1 MIEIGHVS
9 KRYDDNLIIDDLSLT
24 IPKGGIVS
32 IIGPNGAGKS
42 TLLTMI
48 SRLLPIDAGTITV
61 DGIDV
66 TKAKG
71 ADFAKRLS
79 ILRQENSLT
88 ARITVEELVG
98 FGRYPYSHGRLTRA
112 DKNYIDNAIDY
123 LGLAPYRTRFLDELS
138 GGQRQR
144 AFVAMVICQDTE
156 YILLDEP
163 LNNLDMRHAV
173 SMMKRLRRAADELG
187 KTILLV
193 MHDINFASCYSNL
206 IIALKKGKLI
216 YSGAP
221 DQLMQK
227 DILAKIYD
235 MDINVK
241 DVDGQK
247 IAVYYQ

>member
-1 MIEIGHVS
+1 MIELNHVS
-9 KRYDDNLIIDDLSLT
+9 KSYDDTVIIEDLSLK

-48 SRLLPIDAGTITV
+48 SRLLPVDKGTITV

-88 ARITVEELVG
+88 ARITVEDLVS
-98 FGRYPYSHGRLTRA
+98 FGRYPYSHGRLTKE
-112 DKNYIDNAIDY
+112 DKKHINNAIDY
-123 LGLAPYRTRFLDELS
+123 LGLQPYRQRFLDELS

-144 AFVAMVICQDTE
+144 AFVAMVICQNTD

-173 SMMKRLRRAADELG
+173 SMMKRLRRTADELG

-206 IIALKKGKLI
+206 IVALKEGKLV

-221 DQLMQK
+221 GQMMQK
-227 DILAKIYD
+227 EVLAKIYD
-235 MDINVK
+235 MDIPVK
-241 DVDGQK
+241 DIDGQK
-247 IAVYYQ
+247 IAVYYR

>member
-1 MIEIGHVS
+1 MIEINHVS
-9 KRYDDNLIIDDLSLT
+9 KSYDDTVIIEDLSLK
-24 IPKGGIVS
+24 IPQGGIVS

-48 SRLLPIDAGTITV
+48 SRLLPFDSGTITV
-61 DGIDV
+61 NGIDV

-88 ARITVEELVG
+88 ARITVEDLVS
-98 FGRYPYSHGRLTRA
+98 FGRYPYSHGRLTKE
-112 DKNYIDNAIDY
+112 DNEYINNAIGY
-123 LGLAPYRTRFLDELS
+123 LGLQPYRQRFLDELS

-163 LNNLDMRHAV
+163 LNNLDMHHSV

-206 IIALKKGKLI
+206 VIALKKGKLV
-216 YSGAP
+216 YSGTP

-227 DILAKIYD
+227 DVLAKIYD

-241 DVDGQK
+241 DIDGQK
-247 IAVYYQ
+247 IAVYYR

>member
-1 MIEIGHVS
+1 MIELNHVS
-9 KRYDDNLIIDDLSLT
+9 KSYDDTVIIEDLSLK

-48 SRLLPIDAGTITV
+48 SRLLPIDKGTITV

-71 ADFAKRLS
+71 SDFAKRLS

-88 ARITVEELVG
+88 ARITVEDLVS
-98 FGRYPYSHGRLTRA
+98 FGRYPYSHGRLTKE
-112 DKNYIDNAIDY
+112 DKEHINNAIDY
-123 LGLAPYRTRFLDELS
+123 LGLQPYRKRFLDELS

-144 AFVAMVICQDTE
+144 AFVAMVICQNTD

-163 LNNLDMRHAV
+163 LNNLDMHHAV

-206 IIALKKGKLI
+206 IIALKKGKLV

-221 DQLMQK
+221 EQMMQK
-227 DILAKIYD
+227 DVLAKIYD
-235 MDINVK
+235 MDIPVK
-241 DVDGQK
+241 DIDGQR
-247 IAVYYQ
+247 IAVYYR